1 MAAELRR
8 GENQLISHL
17 EEISS
22 TFSYFKKKLAKQI
35 NLTIK
40 VSGEI
45 YAIKRLRYLFIK
57 GLIYTHAMQ
66 MLLRLIFRAASGSG
80 VGTG

>member
-8 GENQLISHL
+8 GENQLISHP

-35 NLTIK
+35 NSTEK

-45 YAIKRLRYLFIK
+45 YAIKRLRYLFI
-57 GLIYTHAMQ
+57 
-66 MLLRLIFRAASGSG
+66 RD
-80 VGTG
+80 